1 MDKKIK
7 LVHTISS
14 IDIST
19 GGPARSS
26 TSLINELLLDSSIST
41 IDVLTLLSNQPIIK
55 QCINN
60 KGNIQF
66 FSPSISKYSKGL
78 KKYLNKSKESDIY
91 HAHGIWGLTMHQ
103 VVKEARKNEKP
114 YIISA
119 RGMLEPWSMQQS
131 ILKKKL
137 AMFLYQHKD
146 LKNAACIH
154 ATALS
159 EAESIRNLGYKNPI
173 AVIPNGID
181 LSEYP
186 LKDKKNEVSNR
197 KNTLLFLSRIHPKKG
212 IEILLE
218 AWKRISSENRKDWQI
233 EIAGNGEENYI
244 KELNNKI
251 ITLGLQ
257 DNVKIIGPQFGNKKI
272 ETYHRADLFVL
283 PTYSEN
289 FGMVVAE
296 ALACGVPVITTKGT
310 PWEDL
315 EQYKSGSWIDIGIES
330 LKDCLEEYLM
340 KSTYELQQMGE
351 NGRKL
356 VVEKYS
362 IQSVAKQFIELYQ
375 WMIYKNNKP
384 NFVIA

>member
-1 MDKKIK
+1 MK
-7 LVHTISS
+7 LTHTISS
-14 IDIST
+14 LDIST

-26 TSLINELLLDSSIST
+26 TSLINELLFDSSIT
-41 IDVLTLLSNQPIIK
+41 NIDVLTLSSNQPIIK
-55 QCINN
+55 QCIND
-60 KGNIQF
+60 KGKIKF
-66 FSPSISKYSKGL
+66 FKSSFMDYSNDL
-78 KKYLNKSKESDIY
+78 KEYLNIAKESDVY

-103 VVKEARKNEKP
+103 IVKNARKQEKP
-114 YIISA
+114 YVVSV

-131 ILKKKL
+131 RLKKNL

-186 LKDKKNEVSNR
+186 LKDKENELRDR
-197 KNTLLFLSRIHPKKG
+197 KKTLLFLSRIHPKKG

-218 AWKRISSENRKDWQI
+218 VWKNIPKQNKKDWQI
-233 EIAGNGEENYI
+233 EIAGNGEESYI

-251 ITLGLQ
+251 IKLGLQ
-257 DNVKIIGPQFGNKKI
+257 DCVKIIGPQFGNEKI

-296 ALACGVPVITTKGT
+296 ALSCGVPVITTKGT
-310 PWEDL
+310 PWGDL
-315 EQYKSGSWIDIGIES
+315 ELYESGSWIDIGIES

-340 KSTYELQQMGE
+340 KSNSELQQMGQ
-351 NGRKL
+351 NGRQL
-356 VVEKYS
+356 IEDKYS

-375 WMIYKNNKP
+375 WMNNKKEKP
-384 NFVIA
+384 EFII

>member
-1 MDKKIK
+1 MKIT
-7 LVHTISS
+7 HTISS
-14 IDIST
+14 LDIST

-26 TSLINELLLDSSIST
+26 TSLINELLLNSNISA
-41 IDVLTLLSNQPIIK
+41 IDVLTLLSNEPIVK
-55 QCINN
+55 QCVNDKGKINFFNSSFLDYSNDLKIYLNNN
-60 KGNIQF
+60 K
-66 FSPSISKYSKGL
+66 
-78 KKYLNKSKESDIY
+78 KSDVL
-91 HAHGIWGLTMHQ
+91 HTHGIWGLTMHQ
-103 VVKEARKNEKP
+103 AAKEARRQKKP
-114 YIISA
+114 YVVSV

-131 ILKKKL
+131 RLKKKL

-186 LKDKKNEVSNR
+186 LKDKKDEISDR
-197 KNTLLFLSRIHPKKG
+197 KKTLLFLSRIHPKKG

-218 AWKRISSENRKDWQI
+218 TWKNISSTNKEDWQI
-233 EIAGNGEENYI
+233 EIAGNGEESYI
-244 KELNNKI
+244 KELNDKI
-251 ITLGLQ
+251 INLGLQ
-257 DNVKIIGPQFGNKKI
+257 NSVKIIGPQFGDEKI
-272 ETYHRADLFVL
+272 RAYHRADLFVL

-315 EQYKSGSWIDIGIES
+315 ELYQSGSWIDIGVES
-330 LKDCLEEYLM
+330 LKNCLEEYLI
-340 KSTYELQQMGE
+340 KSTSELQQMGV

-356 VVEKYS
+356 VEDKYS
-362 IQSVAKQFIELYQ
+362 IQSVAEQFIELYQ
-375 WMIYKNNKP
+375 WLINSSSKKP
-384 NFVIA
+384 NFVILD